1 MKKFLSL
8 LLSAALAALALTGCG
23 TPQGEPSS
31 AGETPPIT
39 GTAAHL
45 NILLPY
51 AASSAVV
58 EQHRDGFIASLRH
71 ELADRGWAVEDI
83 TLSVAPTAAASGK
96 ALDDSTADLAILPA
110 SQYFTYSDDVDL
122 LMTATK
128 PGVSVNSLNAADWN
142 GSAEHPTYT
151 DEDCPYSRTLICA
164 TNSETGRALA
174 QSAKNGTLTWE
185 ELSAAKWMY
194 AKASSS
200 SDFFYPDLWLSEQ
213 FGKTLEDLPN
223 LQAMDGYGALF
234 SEASAEEADVIV
246 IPADLRIDYA
256 EAWQLAA
263 DDIDS
268 TGKMGFG
275 HEDSIF
281 NEIQVLGVTAPIW
294 GDVMVLRAGEEP
306 FGDTDFQSA
315 LLGAMDAL
323 EKDSDARAIWE
334 SCGYTG
340 FTASGGSHYDNIR
353 DRTVFG
359 TGD

>member
-1 MKKFLSL
+1 M
-8 LLSAALAALALTGCG
+8 
-23 TPQGEPSS
+23 
-31 AGETPPIT
+31 
-39 GTAAHL
+39 

-58 EQHRDGFIASLRH
+58 EQHRDGFIASLRQ

-200 SDFFYPDLWLSEQ
+200 SDFF
-213 FGKTLEDLPN
+213 LPRSVAERTIREN
-223 LQAMDGYGALF
+223 PRRSAEPAGHGRLRRALF
-234 SEASAEEADVIV
+234 RSLCRRGGRDCDSRG
-246 IPADLRIDYA
+246 PAHRLCRS
-256 EAWQLAA
+256 LAA
-263 DDIDS
+263 
-268 TGKMGFG
+268 
-275 HEDSIF
+275 
-281 NEIQVLGVTAPIW
+281 
-294 GDVMVLRAGEEP
+294 R
-306 FGDTDFQSA
+306 
-315 LLGAMDAL
+315 
-323 EKDSDARAIWE
+323 R
-334 SCGYTG
+334 
-340 FTASGGSHYDNIR
+340 R
-353 DRTVFG
+353 
-359 TGD
+359 

>member
-1 MKKFLSL
+1 MLQKGSHFHEEKFLSL

-83 TLSVAPTAAASGK
+83 TPSVAPTAAASSK

-151 DEDCPYSRTLICA
+151 DEDCPSAATLICA

-200 SDFFYPDLWLSEQ
+200 SDFFYPDR
-213 FGKTLEDLPN
+213 G
-223 LQAMDGYGALF
+223 
-234 SEASAEEADVIV
+234 
-246 IPADLRIDYA
+246 
-256 EAWQLAA
+256 
-263 DDIDS
+263 
-268 TGKMGFG
+268 
-275 HEDSIF
+275 
-281 NEIQVLGVTAPIW
+281 
-294 GDVMVLRAGEEP
+294 
-306 FGDTDFQSA
+306 
-315 LLGAMDAL
+315 
-323 EKDSDARAIWE
+323 
-334 SCGYTG
+334 
-340 FTASGGSHYDNIR
+340 
-353 DRTVFG
+353 
-359 TGD
+359 

>member
-1 MKKFLSL
+1 
-8 LLSAALAALALTGCG
+8 
-23 TPQGEPSS
+23 
-31 AGETPPIT
+31 
-39 GTAAHL
+39 
-45 NILLPY
+45 
-51 AASSAVV
+51 
-58 EQHRDGFIASLRH
+58 
-71 ELADRGWAVEDI
+71 
-83 TLSVAPTAAASGK
+83 
-96 ALDDSTADLAILPA
+96 
-110 SQYFTYSDDVDL
+110 
-122 LMTATK
+122 
-128 PGVSVNSLNAADWN
+128 
-142 GSAEHPTYT
+142 
-151 DEDCPYSRTLICA
+151 
-164 TNSETGRALA
+164 
-174 QSAKNGTLTWE
+174 
-185 ELSAAKWMY
+185 MY

-256 EAWQLAA
+256 EAWKLAA

-306 FGDTDFQSA
+306 FGDTDFQSD

-353 DRTVFG
+353 DRAVFG